1 MDSVGLTPVLR
12 GAFEATG
19 SPGWIMRIIQERGL
33 DRRNGFRLKLALGD
47 DVNRRSFQA
56 TIAAIAAGEADFID
70 ADWISLSR
78 CRQQGLN
85 LVAVHPYGRIMGAV
99 VVPASSPIRELADV
113 RERRIGV
120 VGRLDK
126 NWMVIRA
133 ACRSRH
139 GFDPQSTALVEEA
152 GSKAVLVDWLE
163 ADKVD
168 AAVVYWHM
176 APGLAATGRFRQL
189 CDVLDLLP
197 EPQPGPPTTFFAF
210 REAFVASD
218 GALVAAFVAAYRDA
232 VAVMRADRAA
242 WPDLALPPKAF
253 AALRTAWDRRICVDW
268 GAGDIDRL
276 ERLFDQL
283 KAVAG
288 AESLGIDKIAPG
300 LFAPASIM

>member
-1 MDSVGLTPVLR
+1 MDSVGLIPVLR

-33 DRRNGFRLKLALGD
+33 DRRNGFQLKLALGD

-78 CRQQGLN
+78 CREQGLD
-85 LVAVHPYGRIMGAV
+85 LVAVHPYGRIMGGV
-99 VVPASSPIRELADV
+99 VVPGASSIHELADL

-126 NWMVIRA
+126 NWMVIRI
-133 ACRSRH
+133 ACRSRY
-139 GFDPQSTALVEEA
+139 GFDPQSTATVEEA

-163 ADKVD
+163 AGKVE

-176 APGLAATGRFRQL
+176 TPGLTATGRFRQL

-197 EPQPGPPTTFFAF
+197 EPQPGPPTTFFAC
-210 REAFVASD
+210 REAFAATNR
-218 GALVAAFVAAYRDA
+218 ALVAAFVAAYRQA
-232 VAVMRADRAA
+232 VGILRADREA

-253 AALRTAWDRRICVDW
+253 AALRTAWDRRICVEW
-268 GAGDIDRL
+268 RAGDIDRL
-276 ERLFDQL
+276 ERLFNQL
-283 KAVAG
+283 KAVGG

-300 LFAPASIM
+300 LFAPASII

>member
-1 MDSVGLTPVLR
+1 MDSVGVTPVLR
-12 GAFEATG
+12 GAFETTG

-33 DRRNGFRLKLALGD
+33 DRRNGFQLKLTLGD
-47 DVNRRSFQA
+47 DVTRRSFQA

-78 CRQQGLN
+78 CRQQGLD
-85 LVAVHPYGRIMGAV
+85 LVAVHPYGRIMGAI
-99 VVPASSPIRELADV
+99 VVPTDSPIRELADL

-126 NWMVIRA
+126 NWVVIRA

-139 GFDPQSTALVEEA
+139 GFDPQSTAIVEEA
-152 GSKAVLVDWLE
+152 SSKAVLVDWLE
-163 ADKVD
+163 AGKVD
-168 AAVVYWHM
+168 AAVVYWHL
-176 APGLAATGRFRQL
+176 APGLTATGRFREA

-218 GALVAAFVAAYRDA
+218 GALVAAFVAAYREA
-232 VAVMRADRAA
+232 VAVMRADHAA
-242 WPDLALPPKAF
+242 WPDLMLPPKAF
-253 AALRTAWDRRICVDW
+253 AALRTAWDRRICIDW
-268 GAGDIDRL
+268 RAGDVDRL

-283 KAVAG
+283 KAVGG
-288 AESLGIDKIAPG
+288 AESLGIDRMAPG
-300 LFAPASIM
+300 LFAPASII